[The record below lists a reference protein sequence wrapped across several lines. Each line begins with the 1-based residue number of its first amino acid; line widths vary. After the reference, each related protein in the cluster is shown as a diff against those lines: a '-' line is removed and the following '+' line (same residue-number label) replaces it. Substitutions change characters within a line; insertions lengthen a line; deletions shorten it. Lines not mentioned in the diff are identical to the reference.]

1 MSAVL
6 EELTALLGPAGVLT
20 GEEAAEKAFTP
31 WANLGTPMAVL
42 RPGCTPQVAAALA
55 IAGKHGVAVS
65 AWGGK
70 TGLVEGTYADGIL
83 AMSLERM
90 SAIEVVDK
98 AAATMTVQAGCVL
111 QSACEAAEAAGML
124 LPLDM
129 GSRGSATVGGAIS
142 TNAGGNRVLRFGMM
156 RDMLLG
162 LEAVLPD
169 GRVVSA
175 MKPLIKNNTGYD
187 LKHVFCGSE
196 GTLGIV
202 TRAVLRLRPAPVS
215 LCTALVAVPD
225 FASLPKL
232 LRHVEARLGGT
243 LSAFEV
249 MWPEFYELVTTA
261 PAQGQPIL
269 PHGHAYYVLIE
280 AMGSD
285 EAEDDMRFE
294 RVLGGAM
301 EQGLVVDA
309 VLAKSRAEAGRIWA
323 LRDDVGQMMRLWP
336 MFTFDV
342 SLRIADMEE
351 YVAGVR
357 AALTERWPAARLV
370 VFGHLGDGNLHL
382 VTGVGDAG
390 ARHAVEEIVY
400 GPLARIDGSISA
412 EHGIGLQKRA
422 YLGYSRSAE
431 ELDAMRAMKMAFD
444 PRGMLNPG
452 KVVLMN

>member
-1 MSAVL
+1 MRALL

-20 GEEAAEKAFTP
+20 GEDATEKAFTP
-31 WANLGTPMAVL
+31 WGNLGTPMAVV
-42 RPGCTPQVAAALA
+42 RPGCTPQVAGVLA

-83 AMSLERM
+83 ALSLERM
-90 SAIEVVDK
+90 NAVEVVDRS
-98 AAATMTVQAGCVL
+98 ASTMTVQAGCVL
-111 QSACEAAEAAGML
+111 QTACEAAEAAGML

-162 LEAVLPD
+162 VEAVLPD

-187 LKHVFCGSE
+187 LKHIFCGSE

-215 LCTALVAVPD
+215 QSTALVAVPE
-225 FASLPKL
+225 FACLAKL
-232 LRHVEARLGGT
+232 LRNVEARLGGT

-249 MWPEFYELVTTA
+249 MWPEFYELVTTS

-269 PHGHAYYVLIE
+269 PHGHPFYVLIE

-285 EAEDDMRFE
+285 EAEDATRFE
-294 RVLGGAM
+294 RVLGDAL

-309 VLAKSRAEAGRIWA
+309 VVAKSRAEAGRIWA
-323 LRDDVGQMMRLWP
+323 LRDDVGQMARLWP

-357 AALTERWPAARLV
+357 AALTARWPAARLV

-382 VTGVGDAG
+382 VAGVGDAG

-431 ELDAMRAMKMAFD
+431 ELDVMRALKHAFD
-444 PRGMLNPG
+444 PKGMLNPG
-452 KVVLMN
+452 KVVLAN

>member
-1 MSAVL
+1 MSVLL
-6 EELTALLGPAGVLT
+6 EELAAVLGPSGVLT
-20 GEEAAEKAFTP
+20 GPEAAEKAFTP
-31 WANLGTPMAVL
+31 WGPLGAPLAVL
-42 RPGCTPQVAAALA
+42 RPACTQQVAAALVV
-55 IAGKHGVAVS
+55 AGRHGVPVS

-70 TGLVEGTYADGIL
+70 TGLVEGTFAEGIL
-83 AMSLERM
+83 ALSLERM
-90 SAIEVVDK
+90 SAVEDVDTQ
-98 AAATMTVQAGCVL
+98 AATMTVQAGCVL
-111 QSACEAAEAAGML
+111 EAACNAAEAAGLL

-162 LEAVLPD
+162 VEAVLAD
-169 GRVVSA
+169 GRVISA
-175 MKPLIKNNTGYD
+175 MRPLIKNNTGYD

-215 LCTALVAVPD
+215 QSTALVALGD
-225 FASLPKL
+225 FESLPLL
-232 LRHVEARLGGT
+232 LRHVEAQLGGT

-249 MWPEFYELVTTA
+249 MWPAFYELVTTP

-269 PHGHAYYVLIE
+269 PHGHAFYVLIE
-280 AMGSD
+280 AMGSNI
-285 EAEDDMRFE
+285 DDDDARFE
-294 RVLGGAM
+294 RVLGEAM
-301 EQGLVVDA
+301 EQGLVDDA
-309 VLAKSRAEAGRIWA
+309 VLAKSRAEAKRIWA
-323 LRDDVGQMMRLWP
+323 LRDDVGQMARLWP
-336 MFTFDV
+336 FFTFDV
-342 SLRIADMEE
+342 SLRIADMEAYIAE
-351 YVAGVR
+351 VR
-357 AALTERWPAARLV
+357 AALQARWPGSPLV

-400 GPLARIDGSISA
+400 GPLGRIGGSISA

-422 YLGYSRSAE
+422 YLGYSRSPE
-431 ELDAMRAMKMAFD
+431 ELDVMRAMKRAFD
-444 PRGMLNPG
+444 PLGLLNPG